1 MTLEEDSVRTRLTP
15 TLATCLTAGIA
26 AGIAL
31 ARPADSEQVHSEP
44 VQHAAGDPAPA
55 AAALPGRSEPI
66 EITNFAFDTVVVEA
80 GSVVEV
86 RNVDDVEHTVT
97 ADDGSF
103 DTGTIAGKG
112 AATFVA
118 PSVPG
123 TYTFFCAF
131 HPSMTGELIV
141 R

>member
-1 MTLEEDSVRTRLTP
+1 MKKRITP
-15 TLATCLTAGIA
+15 TLAICLAAGLA

-31 ARPADSEQVHSEP
+31 ARPGDSGSANGSSAEP
-44 VQHAAGDPAPA
+44 TSPRSTVV
-55 AAALPGRSEPI
+55 PGASEPI
-66 EITNFAFDTVVVEA
+66 EIVNFSFNSTVVEP

-103 DTGTIAGKG
+103 DTGTIRGKG

-118 PSVPG
+118 QSIPG
-123 TYTFFCAF
+123 TYTFICSI

>member
-1 MTLEEDSVRTRLTP
+1 MRTRLTP
-15 TLATCLTAGIA
+15 TLAICLTAGIA

-31 ARPADSEQVHSEP
+31 ARPADTGSANHPPADP
-44 VQHAAGDPAPA
+44 VPDVSTAR
-55 AAALPGRSEPI
+55 PGTSEPI
-66 EITNFAFDTVVVEA
+66 EITDFAFNTVIVDA

-112 AATFVA
+112 ATTFVA
-118 PSVPG
+118 PSEPG
-123 TYTFFCAF
+123 TYTFFCAI
-131 HPSMTGELIV
+131 HPSMTGQLIV